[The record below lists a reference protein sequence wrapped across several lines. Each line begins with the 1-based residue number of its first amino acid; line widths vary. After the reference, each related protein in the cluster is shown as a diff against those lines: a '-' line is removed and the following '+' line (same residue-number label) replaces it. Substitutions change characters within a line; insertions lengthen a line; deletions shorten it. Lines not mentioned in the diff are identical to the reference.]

1 MKPERPALRQQ
12 VWSLALLVIP
22 DLIWNPLLM
31 NHRRLF
37 AAWIA
42 GQARNDTLCLY
53 LRLLLSSRT

>member
-1 MKPERPALRQQ
+1 MKSERPVLRQQ
-12 VWSLALLVIP
+12 VWSRALLVIP
-22 DLIWNPLLM
+22 DLIWNPWLM

-42 GQARNDTLCLY
+42 DQARNHTLRLY

>member
-1 MKPERPALRQQ
+1 MKPERLALRQQ

-22 DLIWNPLLM
+22 DLIWNPWLM
-31 NHRRLF
+31 NHRPSF

-42 GQARNDTLCLY
+42 GHAGNHTLRLY

>member
-1 MKPERPALRQQ
+1 MKPERPVLRQH

-22 DLIWNPLLM
+22 DLIVDPWLM

-42 GQARNDTLCLY
+42 GQARNDSLHLY